1 MRGVDLPKGV
11 LTTGVLV
18 VLFESAM
25 IALCSGLLYKLAA
38 LDEELYIASKNRLEM
53 IQAADTLRQSSD
65 DLTNFAR
72 SYAATNNEIFKENY
86 FRTLN
91 IRNGDAPRP
100 LNYEYIYWDLKQ
112 EERDARHPQGE
123 KLSLKAI
130 FHKLPFTKEELSKLD
145 ASEANSNELVK
156 LEVEAFNAMAGKFK
170 DSNGEFSLIK
180 EPNPKMAVDMLYSK
194 EYYDAKHKIMYPID
208 EFMSALDS
216 RTQKVV
222 EDVKRSSEI
231 VFELFIS
238 SILVFI
244 IGNFFTLRH
253 LNQKERNRLTAKIRL
268 DESVKSLEMEHRLN
282 EGLERQ
288 VEEKAAALIESER
301 LLAQQAKMAMMGEM
315 IVAIAH
321 QWRQPLNSLGITIQ
335 DVKAAYE
342 FGELDDAY
350 INKFEKSAMEQV
362 YTMSKTIDDFKN
374 FFSPNKKA
382 ESFFAEDAI
391 SESLNIL
398 NSQLKIHSVAV
409 LFNKDGSK
417 HRCVC
422 YKNELKQALLNILA
436 NAKDALFEKNPENK
450 FIKIS
455 VNDVSGGVQIEIE
468 DSAGGIA
475 DEIIDKIF
483 DAHFTT
489 KAKSGGTG
497 IGLYMT
503 KQIIEES
510 IGGTIWVENTSD
522 GSKFTIVIPFGSVA
536 LL

>member
-1 MRGVDLPKGV
+1 MQKGV
-11 LTTGVLV
+11 LTTGALV

-25 IALCSGLLYKLAA
+25 IGLCFGLLYKLSA

-53 IQAADTLRQSSD
+53 IQAADMLRQSSD

-72 SYAATNNEIFKENY
+72 SYAATNNKLFKENY
-86 FRTLN
+86 FRTLD

-100 LNYEYIYWDLKQ
+100 LSYEYIYWDLKQ

-130 FHKLPFTKEELSKLD
+130 FHSLPFTKEEFSKLD

-156 LEVEAFNAMAGKFK
+156 IEVEAFNAMEGKFK
-170 DSNGEFSLIK
+170 DSNGEFSVAK
-180 EPNPKMAVDMLYSK
+180 EPDQSKALDMLYSK
-194 EYYDAKHKIMYPID
+194 EYYDAKHKIMRPID
-208 EFMSALDS
+208 EFMSALDA
-216 RTQKVV
+216 RTARIM
-222 EDVKRSSEI
+222 EDARHKSEI
-231 VFELFIS
+231 VFWLFVS
-238 SILVFI
+238 SILIFI
-244 IGNFFTLRH
+244 IGNYFALRYI
-253 LNQKERNRLTAKIRL
+253 NQKERARLAAKIRL
-268 DESVKSLEMEHRLN
+268 DESVKSLEMERRLN
-282 EGLERQ
+282 EKLERQ

-315 IVAIAH
+315 IGAIAH

-335 DVKAAYE
+335 DVKEAYRFE
-342 FGELDDAY
+342 ELDEAY
-350 INKFEKSAMEQV
+350 LERFEKRAMEQV
-362 YTMSKTIDDFKN
+362 YAMSKTIDDFKN
-374 FFSPNKKA
+374 FFSPNKKE
-382 ESFFAEDAI
+382 ESFFVEDAI
-391 SESLNIL
+391 DESLNIL
-398 NSQLKIHSVAV
+398 DSQLKIHSVAV
-409 LFNKDGSK
+409 LLDKEKPK

-436 NAKDALFEKNPENK
+436 NAKDALFEKNPKNK
-450 FIKIS
+450 FIKIN
-455 VNDVSGGVQIEIE
+455 VNDVKGGVQIEIE

-475 DEIIDKIF
+475 EEIIDKIF

-489 KAKSGGTG
+489 KAEKGGTG

-510 IGGTIWVENTSD
+510 MGGTIWVENTGD
-522 GSKFTIVIPFGSVA
+522 GAKFTIVVAPGNVA